1 MLEYGET
8 FYEGESAFLRT
19 VISTTMGKKS
29 HVSSMVGYIFIKNF

>member
-19 VISTTMGKKS
+19 LISTTMEKS
-29 HVSSMVGYIFIKNF
+29 QM